1 MFAYVPEVTE
11 LAPSEFSEEITFEYL
26 SLIAV
31 PQAVELGANNTLSW
45 AATSSVNG
53 YNVSFIGG
61 DTTFVNTTSVN
72 LDELSDNDSK
82 LSEKCVVFAGVQA
95 VNKSDIQYSSPYSN
109 FVSLYKSS
117 NSNDLSNCKYTYCGD
132 EFDFYVNNFQEL
144 ERVVHFT
151 LFYRIS
157 PMAFCVD
164 PNYTSDP
171 NDIISPNSDRTC
183 AVAKAISSYAEIMNI
198 MYNYSYSLNT
208 KLYTINIEY
217 NHPEYAR
224 KISTSDGAYT
234 QNEVVYPHHYSH
246 LTEIDEG
253 YRGGTFD
260 SFKINERTKTAEV
273 YSADQLYYV
282 LDKGCKPIFPVSSTN
297 EVSPALLAYDTAK
310 GILREIIDETMT
322 DYQKVLAIYEW
333 ICYNVKYDI
342 KLYDMAQG
350 DTSDINIYNY
360 RGFYIEGVLF
370 DNGKAVCDGISKTF
384 SLMCGIENIPCYKVI
399 GLAGATSV
407 GEHAWNK
414 VALDLVGDD
423 GVREWYTIDATWAD
437 YKQNG
442 DIEENLTHRYF
453 LKTDE
458 QMQKHEER
466 NVLHVSET
474 VFDYYANTTYDG
486 EHSLLITSESEMF
499 TLRNYCY
506 EYKPDYIEIKYA
518 HPSNLASPSISGYTR
533 YNVSTSEVKNGDRD
547 EVIYLF
553 IKK

>member
-1 MFAYVPEVTE
+1 MNKLGLSLILSCVLAFSLVITGCGCSVAQPIIKIQNGCFISWEPVERASGYEVAVDDYKHETTSQTSFNLIKYLQKGSVSDVRVRALGSGLFHSNSEYSEPVSLTIASTRMPSPENLQVTSKNKTYTLTWDSVLADTDSKISYCIRFVGADEQEQYFQTESSKFEINGKLSGSGEFRVAVFAYVPEVTE

-234 QNEVVYPHHYSH
+234 QNEVVYVAGNQDADAGKQTLKQIDNITGGFIDVALGIFFIILFFVVFWIVVPDFVFVIIVVFVVCEIFHRISH
-246 LTEIDEG
+246 REKCVGDCVCFL
-253 YRGGTFD
+253 RRLHNQFQ
-260 SFKINERTKTAEV
+260 SRN
-273 YSADQLYYV
+273 L
-282 LDKGCKPIFPVSSTN
+282 
-297 EVSPALLAYDTAK
+297 ALLS
-310 GILREIIDETMT
+310 LREC
-322 DYQKVLAIYEW
+322 A
-333 ICYNVKYDI
+333 
-342 KLYDMAQG
+342 
-350 DTSDINIYNY
+350 
-360 RGFYIEGVLF
+360 R
-370 DNGKAVCDGISKTF
+370 TF
-384 SLMCGIENIPCYKVI
+384 IFLGNAE
-399 GLAGATSV
+399 
-407 GEHAWNK
+407 EH
-414 VALDLVGDD
+414 
-423 GVREWYTIDATWAD
+423 
-437 YKQNG
+437 
-442 DIEENLTHRYF
+442 
-453 LKTDE
+453 
-458 QMQKHEER
+458 
-466 NVLHVSET
+466 
-474 VFDYYANTTYDG
+474 
-486 EHSLLITSESEMF
+486 
-499 TLRNYCY
+499 
-506 EYKPDYIEIKYA
+506 
-518 HPSNLASPSISGYTR
+518 
-533 YNVSTSEVKNGDRD
+533 
-547 EVIYLF
+547 
-553 IKK
+553 